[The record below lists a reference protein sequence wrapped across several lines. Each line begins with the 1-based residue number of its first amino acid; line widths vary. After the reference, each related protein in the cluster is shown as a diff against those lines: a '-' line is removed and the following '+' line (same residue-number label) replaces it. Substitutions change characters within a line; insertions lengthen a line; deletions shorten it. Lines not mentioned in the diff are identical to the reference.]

1 MQNRMVST
9 FAAPPHLPGQAENSR
24 AARLPREQ
32 PVHLIFLSCNGKA
45 GSKGEADQVRVR
57 ITSGISIP
65 LNLASPRGGI
75 CGRVWYIHPCPLL
88 FPSMMVQYY
97 LFCCWRFYSVEN
109 NLSKPLAMV
118 DFPSRSSCL
127 GHRQPA
133 LISSTEPGV
142 GF

>member
-1 MQNRMVST
+1 MVST

-24 AARLPREQ
+24 AAELPREQ

-45 GSKGEADQVRVR
+45 GSKAEADQVRIK

-65 LNLASPRGGI
+65 LNLASPLWWHLWPCLVHPSLPAALPKYDGPVLPFLLLALLL
-75 CGRVWYIHPCPLL
+75 CG
-88 FPSMMVQYY
+88 
-97 LFCCWRFYSVEN
+97 N
-109 NLSKPLAMV
+109 NLSGPLAMV
-118 DFPSRSSCL
+118 DFPSRSL

-133 LISSTEPGV
+133 PISSTEPGV